1 MTFDICNFYSR
12 ILRHLKENMA
22 KLNHPYGVKYNNRP
36 CQKPS
41 DTENEE
47 EKDRCYRLFQK
58 LSTLSKDSFG
68 FVNIV
73 VNTLD
78 RFMRFLI
85 NSSHLNS
92 FIKCVA
98 VCRAERLWCGSVIIQ
113 SKIETL
119 YVASM

>member
-1 MTFDICNFYSR
+1 MTFGTYNFYSR
-12 ILRHLKENMA
+12 ILYHLKENIA
-22 KLNHPYGVKYNNRP
+22 KLNHPYGVKYNSRP

-58 LSTLSKDSFG
+58 LSTLLKDSFG
-68 FVNIV
+68 FVNVV
-73 VNTLD
+73 VNKLD
-78 RFMRFLI
+78 KLMQFLI
-85 NSSHLNS
+85 NSSHLNI

-98 VCRAERLWCGSVIIQ
+98 VCRAERVWCGFVINQ